1 MWDVIGGIAALIV
14 ILGGGG
20 LIGLV
25 KLASDRREKRRQE
38 KLRREF
44 ERPGRLNARKVVG
57 RDEDVREVRAMLETG
72 GQGAILPVATVT
84 GGGGV
89 GKTTLARHYMAV
101 YRDRYDRAELIRAS
115 SEAQLMGDL
124 AGLADRLERDNA
136 PVEVTA
142 RAHHAL
148 EMIAERT
155 KTESWLVVF
164 DNVESPEVL
173 KPWLP
178 DGRKLHVL
186 VTSRHPDWPA
196 EGFETRPAGLL
207 SPDNAVALLEQE
219 AGRADA
225 GHADLAKA
233 VGYLPLAL
241 VQAGEWL
248 AANPGR
254 GAADYLARLN
264 RLLEE
269 RDPAS
274 DDYDRS
280 TGAVVRL
287 TLQSLSPDARALM
300 GILVWFAPDEISRDA
315 FDALGWLRGRPRF
328 GKWYRPLLWRVRAIS
343 RDEARLT
350 AVWRE
355 VRLKALIEDDPTR
368 EGLFRMH
375 RVTQLVGRRYLGRAT
390 QPARATALLA
400 AVYPYDVQDSTN
412 WPLCR
417 RLTPHVLAL
426 WDTGEA
432 PRGAALD
439 FLLNQAAVFLNAL
452 ADYAG
457 GLALAEAG
465 AELAESL
472 HGADHPKYAVAR
484 HNLAMHRLEAG
495 DRPGAMADMRAA
507 VKLHEAHR
515 PGSAALAESY
525 DQLGH
530 ILHAMA
536 RAGEGDHLP
545 EAIKVTQRGL
555 ALQRRLHGR
564 WVAPVAASLN
574 NLAGVRH
581 TQGRGAAAARLYEAS
596 LRINRQVLPPGDAR
610 IAFGAMNTGSKWLEA
625 GRADRAEPLLREALE
640 KLRAAFVAEP
650 DHPDLRNAA
659 SWLISYL
666 LVRAAAGADAERRE
680 AEARALADEF
690 GLDWAERQA
699 TARQYIHP
707 PAG

>member
-25 KLASDRREKRRQE
+25 KLASDRREKRRQD

-57 RDEDVREVRAMLETG
+57 RDEDVREIRAMLETG

-101 YRDRYDRAELIRAS
+101 YRDCYDRAELIRAS

-155 KTESWLVVF
+155 KTESWLAVF

-219 AGRADA
+219 SGRSDA
-225 GHADLAKA
+225 GYADLAKA

-248 AANPGR
+248 AANPNR

-300 GILVWFAPDEISRDA
+300 GILVWFAPDEISRDP
-315 FDALGWLRGRPRF
+315 FDALGRLQGRPRF
-328 GKWYRPLLWRVRAIS
+328 GKWYRPLLWRVRAIC

-375 RVTQLVGRRYLGRAT
+375 RVTQLVGRRYLGRAA

-400 AVYPYDVQDSTN
+400 AVYPYDLGDSAN

-417 RLTPHVLAL
+417 RLTPHVRAL
-426 WDTGEA
+426 WATGAA
-432 PRGAALD
+432 PRGEPLG
-439 FLLNQAAVFLNAL
+439 FLLNQAGVFLNAI
-452 ADYAG
+452 ADYGG
-457 GLALAEAG
+457 GLALAEAL

-472 HGADHPKYAVAR
+472 HGADHPEYASAR
-484 HNLAMHRLEAG
+484 HNLATALLNAG
-495 DRPGAMADMRAA
+495 DRPGAVAEMRAA
-507 VKLHEAHR
+507 VDLREAHR
-515 PGSAALAESY
+515 PGSAALAKSY
-525 DQLGH
+525 DQLGR
-530 ILHAMA
+530 ILHRMA

-555 ALQRRLHGR
+555 ALFRRLHGR
-564 WVAPVAASLN
+564 RAEPVAASLN
-574 NLAGVRH
+574 NLGAMRRM
-581 TQGRGAAAARLYEAS
+581 QGRGAAAARLFAAS

-610 IAFGAMNTGSKWLEA
+610 IAFGALNTGGTWLEA
-625 GRADRAEPLLREALE
+625 GRADRAEPLLQEALE
-640 KLRAAFVAEP
+640 IRRAAFVSEP
-650 DHPDLRNAA
+650 DHPQLRNAA
-659 SWLISYL
+659 AWLTLCL
-666 LVRAAAGADAERRE
+666 LVRAAAGAEAARRE
-680 AEARALADEF
+680 AEARKLCDEF
-690 GLDWAERQA
+690 GLDWAEEQA
-699 TARQYIHP
+699 TARHYPQP